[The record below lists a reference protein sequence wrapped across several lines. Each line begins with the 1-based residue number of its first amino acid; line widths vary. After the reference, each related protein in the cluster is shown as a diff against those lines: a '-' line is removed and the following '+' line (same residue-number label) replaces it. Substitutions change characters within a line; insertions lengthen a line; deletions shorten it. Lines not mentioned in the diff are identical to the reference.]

1 MAGNGLRLGLIGGLL
16 AVSGALLSP
25 TTARAQAAASDSGSL
40 LDSASVRA
48 RLVAARLESQAGTQR
63 GRPGRA
69 EAGMTQYLEGV
80 AQLTKHEFDSAL
92 VNMRAAVTVGPNNAR
107 YHGDLAY
114 AYAGLLRWDEAGS
127 EYATAIRL
135 QGANPWYYVGL
146 GAVRAAQ
153 ERWAEAGANF
163 ALAKATDSTI
173 LDPKLIGAA
182 SFVYER
188 DGNEQQ
194 LFEWSQ
200 AGTRLFPNDPGP
212 WLRVATLLRAR
223 GDTGQ
228 GLAAIRRFHTLQPDD
243 RLGQAVFALYLYD
256 IGQNDSAVTF
266 AHEAARDSAM
276 HQYASMVFLRVGAR
290 LLQAKEYDRSAQVLA
305 EGRSITPA
313 GLNRM
318 RYTHYLGL
326 ANLMRIPALYN
337 DASQKKDCGEG
348 RLADSLLTSVDQDIR
363 ETAQLDS
370 AQASQILGTYVP
382 QLRQRI
388 DAFKATCRNQ

>member
-1 MAGNGLRLGLIGGLL
+1 MVGTRLRFGLIGAML
-16 AVSGALLSP
+16 AASGALLSP
-25 TTARAQAAASDSGSL
+25 ATARAQAAANDSGSL
-40 LDSASVRA
+40 LDTVAVKA
-48 RLVAARLESQAGTQR
+48 RLVAARLESQPGAQR

-69 EAGMTQYLEGV
+69 EAGLNQYQDGV
-80 AQLTKHEFDSAL
+80 AQLTRHQFDSAL
-92 VNMRAAVTVGPNNAR
+92 VELRAAVTVGPNNAR

-114 AYAGLLRWDEAGS
+114 VYAGLQRWDDAGT

-146 GAVRAAQ
+146 GAVRSAQ

-173 LDPKLIGAA
+173 LDPALIAAA
-182 SFVYER
+182 SYVYER

-194 LFEWSQ
+194 LFDWSQ
-200 AGTRLFPNDPGP
+200 AGTRLFPNDAGP
-212 WLRVATLLRAR
+212 WLRVATLLRSR

-228 GLAAIRRFHTLQPDD
+228 GLAAIRRYHTLQPEDP
-243 RLGQAVFALYLYD
+243 LGQAVFALYLYD
-256 IGQNDSAVTF
+256 IGQNDSAVAL

-290 LLQAKEYDRSAQVLA
+290 MLQAKNYDRAAQVLD
-305 EGRSITPA
+305 EGRQITPA
-313 GLNRM
+313 GLNRL

-326 ANLMRIPALYN
+326 ANLMRIPTLYN
-337 DASQKKDCGEG
+337 DASQRKDCTQVHV
-348 RLADSLLTSVDQDIR
+348 LDSLLTSVNDDISA
-363 ETAQLDS
+363 TAQLDS
-370 AQASQILGTYVP
+370 AQAAQILTTYVP

-388 DAFKATCRNQ
+388 DAFKGTCRNE

>member
-1 MAGNGLRLGLIGGLL
+1 MVGNRLRVGLIGGIL
-16 AVSGALLSP
+16 AASGVLVSPA
-25 TTARAQAAASDSGSL
+25 TAWAQAAASDSGSL
-40 LDSASVRA
+40 LDSAAVRA
-48 RLVAARLESQAGTQR
+48 RLVSARLESPAATQR
-63 GRPGRA
+63 ARPGRP
-69 EAGMTQYLEGV
+69 EAGLTQYLEGV
-80 AQLTKHEFDSAL
+80 GQLTKHEFDSAL
-92 VNMRAAVTVGPNNAR
+92 VNLRAAVTVGPNTAR

-114 AYAGLLRWDEAGS
+114 AYAGLQRWDEAGT

-153 ERWAEAGANF
+153 GRWAEAGANF

-173 LDPKLIGAA
+173 LDPKVIGAA
-182 SFVYER
+182 SFVFER

-212 WLRVATLLRAR
+212 WLRVATLLRSR

-228 GLAAIRRFHTLQPDD
+228 GLVAIRRFHTLQPDD
-243 RLGQAVFALYLYD
+243 HLGQAVFALYLYD
-256 IGQNDSAVTF
+256 IGQNDSAVAF
-266 AHEAARDSAM
+266 AHAAAADSAM

-290 LLQAKEYDRSAQVLA
+290 MLQAKQYDRAAQVLD
-305 EGRSITPA
+305 EGRGITPA

-326 ANLMRIPALYN
+326 ANLMRIPTIYN
-337 DASQKKDCGEG
+337 DATQKKDCAEG
-348 RLADSLLTSVDQDIR
+348 RMADSLLTSVDQDIR
-363 ETAQLDS
+363 ATAQLDS
-370 AQASQILGTYVP
+370 AQAAQILTTYVP

-388 DAFKATCRNQ
+388 DAFKTTCRGQ